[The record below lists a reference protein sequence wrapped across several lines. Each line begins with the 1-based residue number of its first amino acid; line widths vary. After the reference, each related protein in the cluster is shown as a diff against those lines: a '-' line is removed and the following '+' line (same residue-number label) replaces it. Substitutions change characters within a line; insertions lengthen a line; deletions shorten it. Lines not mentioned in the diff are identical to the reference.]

1 MTASYPGKIEISWP
15 KLHSLSGTTWWDW
28 CCVVRNANDID
39 SHLHYG
45 DSRAAVVIST
55 EPRILIGNNIRA
67 GYE

>member
-1 MTASYPGKIEISWP
+1 MTASDPGRIEISWP
-15 KLHSLSGTTWWDW
+15 KLHSLSGATWWDW

-39 SHLHYG
+39 SHLRYG
-45 DSRAAVVIST
+45 DSRAAVVNST

>member
-1 MTASYPGKIEISWP
+1 MTASDPGKIEISWP

-39 SHLHYG
+39 SHLRYG

-55 EPRILIGNNIRA
+55 EPRILVGNNIRA

>member
-1 MTASYPGKIEISWP
+1 MTASDPGEIEISWP
-15 KLHSLSGTTWWDW
+15 KLNSLSGTTWWDW
-28 CCVVRNANDID
+28 YCCVGDDMD
-39 SHLHYG
+39 SHLRYG